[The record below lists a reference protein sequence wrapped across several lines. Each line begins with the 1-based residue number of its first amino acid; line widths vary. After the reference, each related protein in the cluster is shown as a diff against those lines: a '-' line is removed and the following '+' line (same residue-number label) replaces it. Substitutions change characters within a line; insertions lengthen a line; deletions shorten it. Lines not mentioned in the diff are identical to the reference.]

1 MHYSTLYPTG
11 STSAPFSPNGPPT
24 GLPDNVLR
32 RIFDLYIQGPLIFPP
47 PTDEQRWVL
56 TRVCMKWRL
65 IVVSTPTYWT
75 SFDFTQREV
84 QHSNSFVQL
93 AECFF
98 LRSGNTLTLAI
109 GFRGSFKFQSKLGR
123 DIFNLVVQPRAHRIW
138 FLSCCVTKSD
148 LRTFFGPGQVHFLFL
163 QAINIAVIGNAAE
176 ALAPQIPAN
185 GSIDLSV
192 FQCAP
197 LLQQTSLQIIHGV
210 HPLDLRLPWGQLT
223 RIDLGQTSI
232 HVRNFFYIME
242 QSSLLEDGV
251 FYVNFLRFY
260 AGQPTTLRK
269 ITIPHLRQL
278 HIRLVQ
284 PSQNTRV
291 FRKIFRNL
299 EMPSLNE
306 LWVEREELGRGIRN
320 MKIYEPLLANLS
332 ATLKHLTISE
342 HSIPQSVCYIPRLN
356 GSFQLL
362 YQDVGGALHKSQNL
376 TSLSLCPGV
385 FMDPLVLDELASGEL
400 LPLLEKLEVS
410 SVTGWDI
417 ILMVGRKNFTSTL
430 LECGSSSGSTAR
442 RPVALKY
449 LSIIIIGYGSDK
461 SEKQKLDDAAMALC
475 LVCGYA
481 IRHMDIPSS
490 SLNW

>member
-1 MHYSTLYPTG
+1 
-11 STSAPFSPNGPPT
+11 
-24 GLPDNVLR
+24 
-32 RIFDLYIQGPLIFPP
+32 
-47 PTDEQRWVL
+47 
-56 TRVCMKWRL
+56 
-65 IVVSTPTYWT
+65 VSTPTYWT
-75 SFDFTQREV
+75 AFDFIQRKV
-84 QHSNSFVQL
+84 KHPNNFVHL

-98 LRSGNTLTLAI
+98 LRSGNTLLLSI
-109 GFRGSFKFQSKLGR
+109 GFRGSFRFQSKLGR
-123 DIFNLVVQPRAHRIW
+123 NIFNFIIRPRAHRIW
-138 FLSCCVTKSD
+138 FLSCCVTKDD
-148 LRTFFGPGQVHFLFL
+148 LRTFLGPGRVHFLFL
-163 QAINIAVIGNAAE
+163 QVITVAVIGNTAE
-176 ALAPQIPAN
+176 AIASQIPAQ
-185 GSIDLSV
+185 GSIDLGV

-197 LLQQTSLQIIHGV
+197 LLQQASLQILDGV

-242 QSSLLEDGV
+242 QSLLLEDGV

-284 PSQNTRV
+284 PSQNTPV

-306 LWVEREELGRGIRN
+306 LWVEREELGHGIRN

-332 ATLKHLTISE
+332 ATLKRLTISE
-342 HSIPQSVCYIPRLN
+342 HSIPQSNCYIPRLN
-356 GSFQLL
+356 QSFQPL

-376 TSLSLCPGV
+376 TSLSLCPGMFV
-385 FMDPLVLDELASGEL
+385 NPLVLDELASGEL
-400 LPLLEKLEVS
+400 LPLLEKLKVS
-410 SVTGWDI
+410 SVKGWDVV
-417 ILMVGRKNFTSTL
+417 LMVGRKNFASTL
-430 LECGSSSGSTAR
+430 PECGSSSGSVAR

-449 LSIIIIGYGSDK
+449 LSIIVIGYGSDK

-481 IRHMDIPSS
+481 IRYMDIPKRESS
-490 SLNW
+490 SLN